1 MFPVAFAK
9 VVTRIDIEVSE
20 CAIQTDSAFVVVVSM
35 QNSTRARI
43 PPHIVIHQSE
53 APHSVDIQV
62 AETESAKGK
71 PETAAFG
78 IGHRTLVAQGHR

>member
-9 VVTRIDIEVSE
+9 VVARIDIKVSE

-35 QNSTRARI
+35 QNGTCARI
-43 PPHIVIHQSE
+43 PPHVIIHQSE
-53 APHSVDIQV
+53 APYSVDIQV

-78 IGHRTLVAQGHR
+78 IGHRTLVTQGHR